1 MKFNLEESI
10 TLLKKTP
17 KILHAFLNDLNAEWL
32 MNNEG
37 PETWSPYNVVG
48 HLIYGEKTDWL
59 IRAKIIMGNS
69 RDKTFEPYNR
79 FAQQNDDPN
88 VPIEELLSQF
98 ETLRTQNLKELVAL
112 NITEKDLNRKGVHPE
127 LGDVTLENLL
137 SAWAVH
143 DLGHI
148 AQISRVMAKQYKD
161 AVGPWTAYLG
171 VLKLQ
176 S

>member
-1 MKFNLEESI
+1 MKFNLEESM

-17 KILHAFLNDLNAEWL
+17 KILHVFLNDLNAEWL

-37 PETWSPYNVVG
+37 SETWSPYNVVG

-88 VPIEELLSQF
+88 VPIEELLTQF

-137 SAWAVH
+137 SAWVVH

-161 AVGPWTAYLG
+161 AVGPWTAYL
-171 VLKLQ
+171 KIIND
-176 S
+176 